1 MESNTKSYNA
11 AKDEGF
17 AHEGLS
23 GGLIDNIDAYQDT
36 EKRKVITKGDLWR
49 CGFRGLFM
57 EGNFNFE
64 RMQAGGWAF
73 SIIPALKKIH
83 GNNKADLAK
92 SLKHHLQ
99 FFNASPKLFTF
110 LLGTAIA
117 MEENKEK
124 PSTINMM
131 KVAGMGPTGGIGDA
145 IDHMT
150 LMPLTLSLGASIALE
165 GNPAGPFV
173 FFILYQIVH
182 FFVYFGLIFMGYRAG
197 TAAMVNLGDA
207 TERLARAANI
217 MGLFVIGA
225 LTASFVKVKTT
236 ATITI
241 SLSERAKEIALQS
254 GKEVADKVVSIQTD
268 FFDKIMPNLLPLLLV
283 FIMFKLVRG
292 KGFWAKPPVL
302 IFSTIIAGVI
312 FHYIGWM

>member
-1 MESNTKSYNA
+1 MVSNVKN
-11 AKDEGF
+11 EGTF
-17 AHEGLS
+17 EHEGLA
-23 GGLIDNIDAYQDT
+23 GGLIDNVDAYQDT
-36 EKRKVITKGDLWR
+36 EKRKVITKGDLWH
-49 CGFRGLFM
+49 CAIRGLFM

-92 SLKHHLQ
+92 SLKHNLQ

-117 MEENKEK
+117 MEESKEK

-131 KVAGMGPTGGIGDA
+131 KVAGMGPTGGVGDA

-165 GNPAGPFV
+165 GSPAGPFV

-182 FFVYFGLIFMGYRAG
+182 FFVYFALIFAGYKAG
-197 TAAMVNLGDA
+197 MAAMINLGDA

-225 LTASFVKVKTT
+225 LTATFVKVKTT
-236 ATITI
+236 ASIGYGV
-241 SLSERAKEIALQS
+241 SDEVKRIAAES
-254 GKEVADKVVSIQTD
+254 GKEAAEKTVQLQDV
-268 FFDKIMPNLLPLLLV
+268 FDRVMPNLLPLLLV
-283 FIMFKLVRG
+283 FIMFKLVKG

-302 IFSTIIAGVI
+302 IFATIFAGVV